1 MSARRLPAL
10 LVLTV
15 LATGSFAQQQN
26 TAYHVDVLTTGLEH
40 PWSLAVLPDGRML
53 VTERPG
59 RLRLVTADGALVAEP
74 VPGLPPVLS
83 GGQAGLKHVALAP
96 DFADSAEL
104 YLSYSCGTARAN
116 STCLARARF
125 AADRLEDLRVVFSAS
140 PPKRGLAHYGGRI
153 AFLTDGTLLL
163 TLGDGFDYREQ
174 AQNPA
179 NHLGKIV
186 RLNRDGSVPDN
197 NPFIGRSGHAAE
209 VFTLGHRNVQG
220 VVVDAS
226 TGRVFAHEHGPR
238 GGDELNELHAGA
250 NYGWPVVTEGID
262 YSGALVSPFTRL
274 PGYEAPLLTFT
285 PSIAPADLA
294 LYRGEAFAHWQG
306 DLLIAALARQTGVH
320 RIRIDGAR
328 AHAEEVLLGDLGE
341 RIRSVTIAAD
351 GSLLVLTDSRDGRL
365 LRIRPGR

>member
-1 MSARRLPAL
+1 MSAQLLIGLLTLGLLP
-10 LVLTV
+10 V
-15 LATGSFAQQQN
+15 ATFAQLQSA
-26 TAYHVDVLTTGLEH
+26 TPYRVELLTTGFEH

-59 RLRLVTADGALVAEP
+59 RLRLVAADGTLASEP
-74 VPGLPPVLS
+74 VPGLPSILT
-83 GGQAGLKHVALAP
+83 GGQAGLKQVALAP
-96 DFADSAEL
+96 DFAESAEL
-104 YLSYSCGTARAN
+104 YLSYSCGTPRAN
-116 STCLARARF
+116 ATCLARARF
-125 AADRLEDLRVVFSAS
+125 AADRLQELHVVFSAD

-179 NHLGKIV
+179 HHLGKIV
-186 RLNRDGSVPDN
+186 RLNRDGSAPAN

-209 VFTLGHRNVQG
+209 IYTLGHRNVQG
-220 VVVDAS
+220 IVVDS
-226 TGRVFAHEHGPR
+226 VTGRVFAHEHGPR

-274 PGYEAPLLTFT
+274 PGFEAPLLTFT

-306 DLLIAALARQTGVH
+306 DLLVAALVRRTGVH
-320 RIRIDGAR
+320 RIRIDGAVAR
-328 AHAEEVLLGDLGE
+328 VEEVLLGEIGE
-341 RIRSVTIAAD
+341 RTRSVTVAPD
-351 GSLLVLTDSRDGRL
+351 GSLLILTDSRDGRL
-365 LRIRPGR
+365 LRVLPE